1 MQYRSSRGLPSS
13 RLSGPAKRGISLA
26 MTAPFVRFAP
36 SPTGYL
42 HIGNARPA
50 LFNWLFAKRRG
61 GRFLLRYDDTD
72 IARSKPEFAEAIAED
87 LAWLGIVPD
96 ETYRQSDRIET
107 YDAAMR
113 ALQASGRLYPCYE
126 TADELDRRRK
136 RQLARGLPPIY
147 DRAALKLTQ
156 EERAALEAEGR
167 KPHWRFKLDARTVS
181 WTDLVRGEAHIDCAS
196 LSDQVLIREDGSY
209 LYHLPSVVDDIASGI
224 THIIRGEDHVTNTAV
239 HIQIF
244 EALGAAL
251 PAFGHVNLLTTASG
265 EGLSKRLGHLSLRGL
280 RESGVEPLA
289 VAALAVLVGSSDAV
303 RPVASLDELA
313 GLVDLAHVSRAPAK
327 FDEHELDV
335 LSARTL
341 HHFDVGQVAE
351 RLAALGVPANE
362 PFWLA
367 VRGNLSKLSEAV
379 AWWRVVSGP
388 VEPVITDA
396 AFASRAAELLP
407 AEPFDA
413 GTWKAWTQAVSA
425 ATGAKGKALFMPLRQ
440 ALTGLDHGP
449 ELAALLPLIGR
460 ERAVKRLAGEAA

>member
-1 MQYRSSRGLPSS
+1 MT
-13 RLSGPAKRGISLA
+13 SL
-26 MTAPFVRFAP
+26 VRFAP

-50 LFNWLFAKRRG
+50 LFNWLFARRHG

-72 IARSKPEFAEAIAED
+72 IARSKPEYADAIAED

-96 ETYRQSDRIET
+96 LVIRQSERLSI
-107 YDAAMR
+107 YDAAAERLR
-113 ALQASGRLYPCYE
+113 AAGRLYPCYE

-147 DRAALKLTQ
+147 DRAALKLT
-156 EERAALEAEGR
+156 EEQKAAFEAEGR
-167 KPHWRFKLDARTVS
+167 KPHWRFLLEARDVT
-181 WTDLVRGEAHIDCAS
+181 WDDLVRGASHVDCAS
-196 LSDQVLIREDGSY
+196 LSDPVLVREDGSY
-209 LYHLPSVVDDIASGI
+209 LYTLPSVVDDIETGV
-224 THIIRGEDHVTNTAV
+224 THVIRGEDHVTNTAV
-239 HIQIF
+239 QAQIF

-251 PAFGHVNLLTTASG
+251 PVFGHHNLLTTASG

-280 RESGVEPLA
+280 RDSGVEPLA
-289 VAALAVLVGSSDAV
+289 VAALAVLVGTSDAV

-313 GLVDLAHVSRAPAK
+313 GLVELAHVSRAPAK
-327 FDEHELDV
+327 FDEHELEA

-341 HHFDVGQVAE
+341 HQMPYERVAE
-351 RLAALGVPANE
+351 RLTEAGIPGGE
-362 PFWLA
+362 PFWQA
-367 VRGNLSKLSEAV
+367 VRGNLTKLDEAKI
-379 AWWRVVSGP
+379 WWQVVQGK
-388 VEPVITDA
+388 VTPVIADRD
-396 AFASRAAELLP
+396 FARRAAELLP

-413 GTWKAWTQAVSA
+413 TTWKSWTQGVAA

-460 ERAVKRLAGEAA
+460 DKALKRLAGESA

>member
-1 MQYRSSRGLPSS
+1 
-13 RLSGPAKRGISLA
+13 
-26 MTAPFVRFAP
+26 MTTPIVRFAP

-50 LFNWLFAKRRG
+50 LFNWLFARRHG

-72 IARSKPEFAEAIAED
+72 IARSKAEFADAIAED

-96 ETYRQSDRIET
+96 ETFRQSDQIAIYE
-107 YDAAMR
+107 DAAR
-113 ALQASGRLYPCYE
+113 RLRESGRLYPCYE

-136 RQLARGLPPIY
+136 RQLARGQPPIY
-147 DRAALKLTQ
+147 DRAALKLT
-156 EERAALEAEGR
+156 EAERAALEAEGR
-167 KPHWRFKLDARTVS
+167 KPHWRFKLDARVVT
-181 WTDLVRGEAHIDCAS
+181 WNDLVRGEAHVDCAS

-209 LYHLPSVVDDIASGI
+209 LYHLPSVVDDIATGI

-244 EALGAAL
+244 EALGAPL

-280 RESGVEPLA
+280 RESGVEALA

-303 RPVASLDELA
+303 RPVSSLDELA
-313 GLVDLAHVSRAPAK
+313 ELIDLAHVSRAPAK
-327 FDEHELDV
+327 FDEHELDA

-341 HHFDVGQVAE
+341 HQLPFEAVAQ
-351 RLAALGVPANE
+351 RLQALGVQGGE

-367 VRGNLSKLSEAV
+367 VRGNLARLAEAKD
-379 AWWRVVSGP
+379 WWQVVQGP
-388 VEPVITDA
+388 LAPVIADP
-396 AFASRAAELLP
+396 AFAATAASLLP

-413 GTWKAWTQAVSA
+413 TTWKSWTQAVGA

-460 ERAVKRLAGEAA
+460 DKALRRLQGEAA